1 MSIRDS
7 DAGAPSVI
15 YNRRGQRNMSKRKR
29 RSPQPHPKPTP
40 APTPPQAPAATT
52 ASEPS
57 APAPARRRVPVWL
70 FAVIGL
76 ALIGAVAVIL
86 AATQPRTAPRAVPRP
101 PASVGA
107 VNACRKFP
115 QFAEKLG
122 YSRSAVLDSSDSLN
136 INITG
141 LALLDPPAAGSTGQ
155 TRVYTHTSWDDAG
168 HLGPIVI
175 DWDGNAYTVPTPR
188 INLYTN
194 PIDQQSKV
202 FKIDAATGVMSEFLR
217 LPGAAPATQANPYG
231 TLGLALDCETRSL
244 YVSSVSGSDR
254 EREIGRIYRV
264 DLSGPQPKITSQ
276 VEGVD
281 ALGLGVFKG
290 IKARRLYFGGVRAA
304 VVRSIVLDDKG
315 DFYGDVRDEVSLV
328 GVFGDGEDKARRI
341 NFTNTEMQVRGIE
354 FSFNLVA
361 AREKTET
368 RYAYAYESASDTWRF
383 TGASAVGKGE
393 P

>member
-1 MSIRDS
+1 
-7 DAGAPSVI
+7 
-15 YNRRGQRNMSKRKR
+15 MSKRKR
-29 RSPQPHPKPTP
+29 SSPRPQAKP
-40 APTPPQAPAATT
+40 APTLSPAPEPVASVPAPA
-52 ASEPS
+52 SG
-57 APAPARRRVPVWL
+57 PAPARRRIPIWFLGVAGL
-70 FAVIGL
+70 AAIGL
-76 ALIGAVAVIL
+76 IAAVLV
-86 AATQPRTAPRAVPRP
+86 ATQPRTAPRAVPRP

-155 TRVYTHTSWDDAG
+155 TRVYTHTSWDEAG

-175 DWDGNAYTVPTPR
+175 DSDGNAYTVPTPR

-202 FKIDAATGVMSEFLR
+202 FKIDATTGVMSEFMR

-244 YVSSVSGSDR
+244 YVASVSGSDR
-254 EREIGRIYRV
+254 EHEIGRIYRV
-264 DLSGPQPKITSQ
+264 DLSGLQPKITSQ
-276 VEGVD
+276 IEGVD

-290 IKARRLYFGGVRAA
+290 IRSRRLYFGGVRAA

-315 DFYGDVRDEVSLV
+315 DFYGDVRDEVSLA

-368 RYAYAYESASDTWRF
+368 RYAYVYEPASDTWRF